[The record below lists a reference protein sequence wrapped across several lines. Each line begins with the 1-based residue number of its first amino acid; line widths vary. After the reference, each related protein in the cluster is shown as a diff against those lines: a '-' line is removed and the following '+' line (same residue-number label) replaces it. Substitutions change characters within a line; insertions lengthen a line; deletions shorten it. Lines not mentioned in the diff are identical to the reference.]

1 MMNLRPI
8 PLLLLLVLPGCGGS
22 DSEVATNTPSNNIS
36 ATGNFTRRTPIA
48 VTFTVSPASIASG
61 GTSVISWQSSG
72 ARTCTASGAWSG
84 AKTTSGSLS
93 VKPTQ
98 TSTYTLSCS
107 GSAGSATKSVTVSVQ
122 TTAAASTSV
131 TQASA
136 SKQGPY
142 TIASYTSGIAGNASY
157 SIPKIWYPTNGKAP
171 YAAVVFIPG
180 YEDSYTDP
188 AYPVTINGQRFV
200 EADFQQW
207 ATFLASQGFVVMFI
221 NPADLLDN
229 ADDRGIALSA
239 AVNALAAENTRSG
252 SPLAGKLLVNKIAVM
267 GHSYGGG
274 GALLAANAR
283 NNSHIAA
290 VLALSPIPSNANNY
304 SGDTLPTM
312 VISAVG
318 DPYMSDFSQFFNRI
332 PSTTT
337 KVLANFKSDWSSWQ
351 SMHHITLTPL
361 GTHLTDPEVAR
372 LSLSFLEV
380 YLYGDTRYKP
390 FLVNS
395 ANLANFSY
403 VNP

>member
-1 MMNLRPI
+1 M
-8 PLLLLLVLPGCGGS
+8 
-22 DSEVATNTPSNNIS
+22 A
-36 ATGNFTRRTPIA
+36 
-48 VTFTVSPASIASG
+48 
-61 GTSVISWQSSG
+61 
-72 ARTCTASGAWSG
+72 
-84 AKTTSGSLS
+84 
-93 VKPTQ
+93 
-98 TSTYTLSCS
+98 TYTN
-107 GSAGSATKSVTVSVQ
+107 
-122 TTAAASTSV
+122 
-131 TQASA
+131 
-136 SKQGPY
+136 
-142 TIASYTSGIAGNASY
+142 GIAGSSSY
-157 SIPKIWYPTNGKAP
+157 SIPKIWYPTNGTAP
-171 YAAVVFIPG
+171 YASVVFIPG

-188 AYPVTINGQRFV
+188 AYSVTISGQRFV
-200 EADFQQW
+200 EGDFQQW
-207 ATFLASQGFVVMFI
+207 ATFLASHGFVVMYI
-221 NPADLLDN
+221 NPADLLAN
-229 ADDRGIALSA
+229 ADNRAIALSA

-274 GALLAANAR
+274 GALLAADAR

-290 VLALSPIPSNANNY
+290 VLALSPVPSSADPYN
-304 SGDTLPTM
+304 GDRLPTM
-312 VISAVG
+312 IISAVG
-318 DPYMSDFSQFFNRI
+318 DPYLSDFPQFFNRI

-372 LSLSFLEV
+372 LGLSFLEV

>member
-8 PLLLLLVLPGCGGS
+8 PLLLLLALSACGGS
-22 DSEVATNTPSNNIS
+22 GSEDSTNAPSNNIS
-36 ATGNFTRRTPIA
+36 ATGNFTRSTPVS
-48 VTFTVSPASIASG
+48 VTFTASPASIASG
-61 GTSVISWQSSG
+61 GTSVITWKSSG

-84 AKTTSGSLS
+84 TKSISGSLS
-93 VKPTQ
+93 VKPAQ

-107 GSAGSATKSVTVSVQ
+107 GSAGKATKSVTISVQ
-122 TTAAASTSV
+122 AAASTSV
-131 TQASA
+131 TQAAA

-142 TIASYTSGIAGNASY
+142 TVASYTSGIAGNVSY

-200 EADFQQW
+200 EGEFQQW

-221 NPADLLDN
+221 NPADLSDN

-337 KVLANFKSDWSSWQ
+337 KVLANFKSDWSSWE

-372 LSLSFLEV
+372 LSLSFLKV

-403 VNP
+403 VKP